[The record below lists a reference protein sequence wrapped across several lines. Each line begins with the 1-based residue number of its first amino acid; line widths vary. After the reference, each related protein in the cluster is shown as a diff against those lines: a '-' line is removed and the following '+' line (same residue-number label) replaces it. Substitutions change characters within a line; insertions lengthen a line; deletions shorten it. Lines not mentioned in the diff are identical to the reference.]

1 MSRVAKQPI
10 TIPEGVKV
18 ELNDNLV
25 SVSGKNGSMEFELV
39 KDVTVDISENEV
51 LVSYGDYQE
60 SVAMGGTTRAILN
73 NMVVGVSQ
81 GFEKKLELVGVGYR
95 AKASGKTLDLTL
107 GFSHPIKYELPESV
121 SAETPSQ
128 TEIVLKSHDK
138 QVLGQVASEIRAF
151 RPPEP
156 YKGKGVKYSDERIKR
171 KEAKKSGR
179 WCLMSIKNESR
190 LRRAKKTR
198 MRIKSQDLPR
208 LTVFKSSQHIYAQ
221 IIDSSGAKVLAATST
236 LDKSIKSK
244 GRSVQSAK
252 EVGEKIADLSIKN
265 GIKKVI
271 FDRSGYRYHGRI
283 KMIAEAAREKGLEI

>member
-18 ELNDNLV
+18 ELKDNLV

-39 KDVTVDISENEV
+39 KDVKVDISENEV

-73 NMVVGVSQ
+73 NMVMGVSQ

-95 AKASGKTLDLTL
+95 AKAAGKTLDLTL

-121 SAETPSQ
+121 SVETPSQ

-156 YKGKGVKYSDERIKR
+156 DKGKRLKYPDERIKR
-171 KEAKKSGR
+171 KEAKKAAG
-179 WCLMSIKNESR
+179 
-190 LRRAKKTR
+190 
-198 MRIKSQDLPR
+198 
-208 LTVFKSSQHIYAQ
+208 
-221 IIDSSGAKVLAATST
+221 GA
-236 LDKSIKSK
+236 
-244 GRSVQSAK
+244 
-252 EVGEKIADLSIKN
+252 
-265 GIKKVI
+265 
-271 FDRSGYRYHGRI
+271 
-283 KMIAEAAREKGLEI
+283 